1 MIYFHIAFCKP
12 SEVEVLESCEGTL
25 GKGNYIMSPNYPQ
38 YYPIN
43 GIDCRWTISTAP
55 KKNITL
61 TFIDFNTYYQD
72 SLKVSD
78 GNNVDGTLLST
89 YSGSSASLFVSSDHK
104 LHLRFTSD
112 KCYYEICDER
122 GSHNGF
128 KIEVSGKCIYYHIIT
143 SIQKIC

>member
-1 MIYFHIAFCKP
+1 M
-12 SEVEVLESCEGTL
+12 V
-25 GKGNYIMSPNYPQ
+25 KGNYIMSPNYPQ

-89 YSGSSASLFVSSDHK
+89 YSGSSASLFVSSGHK

-112 KCYYEICDER
+112 RCYYDTCSGR
-122 GSHNGF
+122 GSQNGF

-143 SIQKIC
+143 SIQNR